1 MDYKDPI
8 SAAKDILNRDLLEEI
23 VVDETVETDDS
34 LVVEDAEE
42 ETNEASASETPT
54 LDTKSIEDTK
64 LYDDGT
70 GKGAKID
77 TDKGTE
83 GKDKKNKKSIENKAK
98 GKGDAPVPAKEH
110 LEVLFATSSDDLS
123 EDFKNAAT
131 TIFEAAIAE
140 RVSVIEE
147 ELKEDHDKVIAEHTK
162 EITDH
167 LTERLDDYLN
177 YVVEEWMKENELAVE
192 NGIRSDIAESFITGL
207 KELFENN
214 SITIPDENYELLE
227 GVVEKAEE
235 LEKQLN
241 TEIETNMELK
251 KEISESKCDN
261 IFHEVSNGLVD
272 TEVEKLRKLS
282 DGIEFENAEQ
292 YEEKLN
298 IIKESY
304 FGEST
309 TTSEEPDT
317 TPTDE
322 TYPTPDSH
330 NAVMDRYVK
339 SIKDSVKD

>member
-8 SAAKDILNRDLLEEI
+8 RAAKDILNKDLLEEI
-23 VVDETVETDDS
+23 AVDETT
-34 LVVEDAEE
+34 VVEDSEE
-42 ETNEASASETPT
+42 ETNEASETPT
-54 LDTKSIEDTK
+54 LDTKSVEDTK

-70 GKGAKID
+70 GKGAKIG

-98 GKGDAPVPAKEH
+98 GKGDAVVPAKEH
-110 LEVLFATSSDDLS
+110 LEVLFATSSEDLS
-123 EDFKNAAT
+123 EDFKEAAAI
-131 TIFEAAIAE
+131 IFEAAISE

-147 ELKEDHDKVIAEHTK
+147 ELKEDYDKVIAEHTK

-227 GVVEKAEE
+227 GVVEKAQE
-235 LEKQLN
+235 LETQLN
-241 TEIETNMELK
+241 SEIENNMELK
-251 KEISESKCDN
+251 KEISESRCGN
-261 IFHEVSNGLVD
+261 IFHEVSSGLVD

-282 DGIEFENAEQ
+282 EGIEFEDAEQ
-292 YEEKLN
+292 YKEKLT

-304 FGEST
+304 FGEIANSS
-309 TTSEEPDT
+309 SEEPDT

-322 TYPTPDSH
+322 TYETSDRRNSI
-330 NAVMDRYVK
+330 MDRYVK
-339 SIKDSVKD
+339 SIKDSVSK

>member
-8 SAAKDILNRDLLEEI
+8 SAAKDILNKDLLEEI
-23 VVDETVETDDS
+23 AVDETT
-34 LVVEDAEE
+34 VVEDSEEE
-42 ETNEASASETPT
+42 ETNEASETPT
-54 LDTKSIEDTK
+54 LDTKSVEDTK

-70 GKGAKID
+70 GKGVKIG

-98 GKGDAPVPAKEH
+98 GKGDAVVPAKEH
-110 LEVLFATSSDDLS
+110 LEVLFATSSEDLS
-123 EDFKNAAT
+123 EDFKEAAA
-131 TIFEAAIAE
+131 TIFEAAISE

-147 ELKEDHDKVIAEHTK
+147 ELKEDYDKVIAEHTK

-192 NGIRSDIAESFITGL
+192 NGIRSDIAESFITVL

-227 GVVEKAEE
+227 GVVEKSQE
-235 LEKQLN
+235 LEIQLN
-241 TEIETNMELK
+241 SEIENNMELK
-251 KEISESKCDN
+251 KEISESRCGN
-261 IFHEVSNGLVD
+261 IFHEVSSGLVD

-282 DGIEFENAEQ
+282 EGIEFEDAEQ
-292 YEEKLN
+292 YKEKLT

-304 FGEST
+304 FGEIANSS
-309 TTSEEPDT
+309 SEEPDT

-322 TYPTPDSH
+322 TYETSDRRNSI
-330 NAVMDRYVK
+330 MDRYVK
-339 SIKDSVKD
+339 SIKDSASK

>member
-8 SAAKDILNRDLLEEI
+8 SAAKDILNKDLLEEI
-23 VVDETVETDDS
+23 NTDEIVETDDS

-42 ETNEASASETPT
+42 ETNEASETPT

-70 GKGAKID
+70 GKGAKVD

-83 GKDKKNKKSIENKAK
+83 GKDKKNKKSIEQKAK
-98 GKGDAPVPAKEH
+98 GKTDAPVPAKEH
-110 LEVLFATSSDDLS
+110 LEVLFATSSEDLS
-123 EDFKNAAT
+123 EDFKEAAT

-147 ELKEDHDKVIAEHTK
+147 ELKENHDKVIAEHTK

-251 KEISESKCDN
+251 KEISESQCSN

-282 DGIEFENAEQ
+282 EGIEFEDSEQ
-292 YEEKLN
+292 YKEKLT

-304 FGEST
+304 FGESPT
-309 TTSEEPDT
+309 ATSEEPDT

-322 TYPTPDSH
+322 TYSTPDSH

-339 SIKDSVKD
+339 SIKDSAKD

>member
-8 SAAKDILNRDLLEEI
+8 SAAKDILNKDLLEEI
-23 VVDETVETDDS
+23 NTDEIVETDDS

-42 ETNEASASETPT
+42 ETNEASETPT
-54 LDTKSIEDTK
+54 LDIKSIEDTK

-70 GKGAKID
+70 GKGAKVD

-83 GKDKKNKKSIENKAK
+83 GKDKKNKKSIEQKAK
-98 GKGDAPVPAKEH
+98 GKTDAPVPAKEH
-110 LEVLFATSSDDLS
+110 LEVLFATSSEDLS
-123 EDFKNAAT
+123 EDFKEAAT

-147 ELKEDHDKVIAEHTK
+147 ELKENHDKVIAEHTK

-251 KEISESKCDN
+251 KEISESQCSN

-282 DGIEFENAEQ
+282 EGIEFEDSEQ
-292 YEEKLN
+292 YKEKLT

-309 TTSEEPDT
+309 TATSSEEPDT

-322 TYPTPDSH
+322 TYPTASK
-330 NAVMDRYVK
+330 NTVMDRYVK

>member
-1 MDYKDPI
+1 MEYKDPI
-8 SAAKDILNRDLLEEI
+8 SAAKNILNKDLNETI
-23 VVDETVETDDS
+23 VADETVETVDFSVDT
-34 LVVEDAEE
+34 EE
-42 ETNEASASETPT
+42 ETNEASETPT

-83 GKDKKNKKSIENKAK
+83 GKDKKNKKGIEQKAK
-98 GKGDAPVPAKEH
+98 GTGNAAVPAKEH
-110 LEVLFATSSDDLS
+110 LEVLFAASSDELS
-123 EDFKNAAT
+123 EDFRNAAT
-131 TIFEAAIAE
+131 TIFEAALSE
-140 RVSVIEE
+140 RVSIIEA

-207 KELFENN
+207 KDLFENN

-235 LEKQLN
+235 LETQLN
-241 TEIETNMELK
+241 TQIETNMGLK
-251 KEISESKCDN
+251 KEITESKCAN
-261 IFHEVSNGLVD
+261 IFFEVSDGMVD

-304 FGEST
+304 FAENT
-309 TTSEEPDT
+309 TATVEADT

-322 TYPTPDSH
+322 TYPTAERNTPSI
-330 NAVMDRYVK
+330 MDKYVTA
-339 SIKDSVKD
+339 IKDSVKE